1 MTTTPINANELL
13 GTPNIQDFQEE
24 RCSIC
29 QEEFNDIDELY
40 GKTTHKLEECGHK
53 FHTNCI
59 ISWFR
64 QTERTACPNCGDC
77 GVVNS
82 DEVNSAINWRWHN
95 LRARERFSLIRR
107 YSKRK
112 NAPQKLKT
120 QIDKISKM
128 EKELKEYG
136 KFKKDEKNRKQEN
149 ISIAEA
155 IKLNRKLSTKRRML
169 EHKISKS
176 KRKIS
181 HWPIIPIIIPKVKYV
196 ERIIDQ
202 PGSGE
207 GEGEGEGENEQV
219 ITAQPFTPNIN
230 AVVDLS
236 HNMQIQHESS
246 EEYHYS
252 ENSDNSDYEHVP
264 NGISI
269 DLFSGNIIS
278 DSSSDNESNSN
289 SDSYS
294 DSE

>member
-1 MTTTPINANELL
+1 
-13 GTPNIQDFQEE
+13 
-24 RCSIC
+24 
-29 QEEFNDIDELY
+29 
-40 GKTTHKLEECGHK
+40 
-53 FHTNCI
+53 
-59 ISWFR
+59 
-64 QTERTACPNCGDC
+64 
-77 GVVNS
+77 
-82 DEVNSAINWRWHN
+82 
-95 LRARERFSLIRR
+95 
-107 YSKRK
+107 
-112 NAPQKLKT
+112 
-120 QIDKISKM
+120 
-128 EKELKEYG
+128 
-136 KFKKDEKNRKQEN
+136 
-149 ISIAEA
+149 
-155 IKLNRKLSTKRRML
+155 ML